1 MNDQSINLRLQQ
13 LDEHLSKD
21 LRLLKEI
28 EDELRVE
35 DHPIRRARYQRD
47 IERLRESAA
56 KYQREA
62 AELKA
67 QSESLMT
74 TPRSESAEIQQQ
86 VEAKLDVLLTGINV
100 IVTNQQLL
108 SRQLQQAHQSLLNR
122 LDQSQQETVNAISA
136 AIDAGRLPETELRQ
150 LLDAT
155 QQSVAALQNHDANLP
170 ALREAAEVIRLG
182 SETVIEAKHKLKLI
196 LPLIPLVLNYEGELE
211 LKGGQ
216 NLSSLWEAIV
226 RKMKG

>member
-21 LRLLKEI
+21 LGLLKEI

-35 DHPIRRARYQRD
+35 DHPIHRARYQRD

-62 AELKA
+62 VELKA
-67 QSESLMT
+67 QSESSMT

-155 QQSVAALQNHDANLP
+155 QQSVAALQKCDADLP

-211 LKGGQ
+211 LKGGM